1 MDTKSASILGV
12 CIIIAATIVSL
23 KPSNETG
30 PKQTQEIVQQ
40 TTGRFQIS
48 NPGEKGIAFVIDTET
63 GRVWRAPV
71 GMSGGTDGARFYNQ
85 KLNDKSMVLDAK

>member
-23 KPSNETG
+23 KPSNKTG

-48 NPGEKGIAFVIDTET
+48 NPGEKGFAFVIDTET
-63 GRVWRAPV
+63 GRVWKDSV
-71 GMSGGTDGARFYNQ
+71 GMSANTDGARFYNQ
-85 KLNDKSMVLDAK
+85 KLNDNSIVLDSK

>member
-48 NPGEKGIAFVIDTET
+48 NPGEKGKAYVIDTET
-63 GRVWRAPV
+63 GRVWMDLV
-71 GMSGGTDGARFYNQ
+71 GMSGNTDGARFYNQ